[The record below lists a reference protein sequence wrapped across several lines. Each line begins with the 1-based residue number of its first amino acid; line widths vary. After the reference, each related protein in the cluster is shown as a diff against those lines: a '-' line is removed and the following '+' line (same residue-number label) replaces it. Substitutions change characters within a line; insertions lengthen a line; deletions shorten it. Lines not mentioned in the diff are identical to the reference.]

1 MAGLYAGFAI
11 SPPSAARDKAW
22 LGRHLVVS
30 QKGQRPMY
38 SQDKTVLR
46 AVGGNPE
53 AARRVGLPVGRWMI
67 LAMAIGGAL
76 AGLAVI
82 A

>member
-1 MAGLYAGFAI
+1 
-11 SPPSAARDKAW
+11 
-22 LGRHLVVS
+22 
-30 QKGQRPMY
+30 MY